1 MTRAAIRKASYGS
14 LTYNSARNDYGPNDS
29 TAALDNDSARNDS
42 ASNNFPEA
50 HRTDTDLNT
59 RVVALLAAYPG
70 IQTLTDL
77 VAINPNELNQ
87 SGRIDYLSALERQSA
102 WLQAVMQRAIV
113 AVAGND
119 SSTPENTW
127 DGIDDAERE
136 EVAAALRLSGN
147 TAQMRIDVARTLIN
161 HLPNTCSALAMG
173 EISASHA
180 TVIAKETAAAIRD
193 GISEFAIYQ
202 IEEKALAHAEFHTP
216 GQVANKV
223 RTTIAALAPAEF
235 EQVVDRARESRRVS
249 CYNDADGM
257 ATVVAILPAQDA
269 QMVMKSIESY
279 IMKMN
284 EIDEAKRKNFAANF
298 TNQSSSSIVFNN
310 SNSSKII
317 NASDSSTDFKAADS
331 LNSLDVANEATSTWS
346 LLSADNKRADALT
359 AILSQALASSVD
371 EVRPHRRP
379 VTVNVTIDLPTLLGL
394 AENPG
399 QLSGYGAIPASV
411 ARELASDA
419 TWKRFITDP
428 QTGNLL
434 DYGREKYEP
443 PQALVDFLL
452 ARDRTCRFPGCRQPA
467 SKSDIDHAHSWETGG
482 ETKPENLGLLC
493 RRHHRLKTHGRWAL
507 VSNSD
512 GSCEWTS
519 PVGKK
524 YFVPARPINETV

>member
-1 MTRAAIRKASYGS
+1 MTSAAIRKVSYES
-14 LTYNSARNDYGPNDS
+14 LADGAAPNNSVPNNSVPSNSVRNDAA
-29 TAALDNDSARNDS
+29 TALGSD
-42 ASNNFPEA
+42 P
-50 HRTDTDLNT
+50 DLNA
-59 RVVALLAAYPG
+59 RVVTLLAAYPG
-70 IQTLTDL
+70 IKTLSGL
-77 VAINPNELNQ
+77 VAIDPNDLTQ
-87 SGRIDYLSALERQSA
+87 SARIDYLSALERQSA

-113 AVAGND
+113 AVAGSD
-119 SSTPENTW
+119 PSTPEKPW

-136 EVAAALRLSGN
+136 DVAAALRLSGS
-147 TAQMRIDVARTLIN
+147 TAQMRIDVARTLVN

-180 TVIAKETAAAIRD
+180 TVIAKETAAVIRD
-193 GISEFAIYQ
+193 GISELAIYK
-202 IEEKALAHAEFHTP
+202 IEERALAHAEFHTP

-223 RTTIAALAPAEF
+223 RTTIAQLAPTEF
-235 EQVVDRARESRRVS
+235 EEVVDRARETRRVS
-249 CYNDADGM
+249 CYNEADGM

-269 QMVMKSIESY
+269 QTVMKSIEAY
-279 IMKMN
+279 ILKMN
-284 EIDEAKRKNFAANF
+284 EIDEKRRAAADHNRA
-298 TNQSSSSIVFNN
+298 NSSSA
-310 SNSSKII
+310 SNSSS
-317 NASDSSTDFKAADS
+317 ATD
-331 LNSLDVANEATSTWS
+331 TWS

-359 AILSQALASSVD
+359 AILSQALAGNVD

-399 QLSGYGAIPASV
+399 QLSGYGAIPASI

-467 SKSDIDHAHSWETGG
+467 SRSDIDHAHSWESGG

-524 YFVPARPINETV
+524 YFVPARPINESV

>member
-1 MTRAAIRKASYGS
+1 MTSAAIRKASYES
-14 LTYNSARNDYGPNDS
+14 LAS
-29 TAALDNDSARNDS
+29 DSARNEYGDNIS
-42 ASNNFPEA
+42 EA
-50 HRTDTDLNT
+50 CNVAPHNDFEVDLHAETDLNA
-59 RVVALLAAYPG
+59 RVVLLLAAYPG

-77 VAINPNELNQ
+77 VAINPKDLNP
-87 SGRIDYLSALERQSA
+87 SGRIDYLTALERQSA

-127 DGIDDAERE
+127 DGIDEAERE

-180 TVIAKETAAAIRD
+180 TVIAKETAAAIRG
-193 GISEFAIYQ
+193 GISEYAIYQ

-223 RTTIAALAPAEF
+223 RTTIAQLAPAEF
-235 EQVVDRARESRRVS
+235 EEAVDRARESRRVS
-249 CYNDADGM
+249 CYNEADGM
-257 ATVVAILPAQDA
+257 ATVVAILPAEDA
-269 QMVMKSIESY
+269 QTVMKSIESY

-284 EIDEAKRKNFAANF
+284 EIDEKKR
-298 TNQSSSSIVFNN
+298 
-310 SNSSKII
+310 
-317 NASDSSTDFKAADS
+317 NACSAYSSTHDISDAKNIETVTDTS
-331 LNSLDVANEATSTWS
+331 ELISATNARSATDTWS

-359 AILSQALASSVD
+359 AILSHALASNVD
-371 EVRPHRRP
+371 DVRPHRRP

-428 QTGNLL
+428 HTGNLL

-467 SKSDIDHAHSWETGG
+467 SKGDIDHAQSWETGG

-493 RRHHRLKTHGRWAL
+493 RRHHRLKTHGRWVL
-507 VSNSD
+507 ISNAD
-512 GSCEWTS
+512 GSCEWSS

-524 YFVPARPINETV
+524 YFVPARPINEAV